1 MYQIVQSL
9 SLYQTV
15 QPKGTL
21 VTETLRDALTGM
33 KEKAREMLPSEVGEV
48 FFADQERA
56 ERVAE
61 RDKFAKTGSRMD
73 DFTLPDAAGGDV
85 TLSALVADGP
95 AVLVFY
101 RGGWCPYCNIALRAY
116 QQELLPALKERG
128 VPLVAISPQAPD
140 GSLSTR
146 ETGELEYSVLSDVGN
161 LVARGL
167 GITFQP
173 TEDVRA
179 AMTAAG
185 ADLAE
190 RNGDGGWDL
199 PHPSVLVVEPD
210 RTIRFIDVHPD
221 YTTRTEP
228 GQVLEALAPRRMP

>member
-1 MYQIVQSL
+1 
-9 SLYQTV
+9 
-15 QPKGTL
+15 

-33 KEKAREMLPSEVGEV
+33 KGKAKEMLPSEVSDV
-48 FFADQERA
+48 FFADQERSV
-56 ERVAE
+56 RLAE

-73 DFTLPDAAGGDV
+73 DFTLPDAAGGET

-101 RGGWCPYCNIALRAY
+101 RGAWCPYCNIALRAY
-116 QQELLPALKERG
+116 QQDLLPALKERG

-140 GSLSTR
+140 GSLTMK
-146 ETGELEYSVLSDVGN
+146 EANELEYAVLSDVGN

-173 TEDVRA
+173 TEEVRA
-179 AMTAAG
+179 AMTSAG

-190 RNGDGGWDL
+190 RNGDGEWEL
-199 PHPSVLVVEPD
+199 PHPAVLIVEPD
-210 RTIRFIDVHPD
+210 RAIRFIDVQPD
-221 YTTRTEP
+221 YTARTEP
-228 GQVLEALAPRRMP
+228 AQVLEALAPRRMP

>member
-1 MYQIVQSL
+1 M
-9 SLYQTV
+9 
-15 QPKGTL
+15 
-21 VTETLRDALTGM
+21 TETLRGALIDM
-33 KEKAREMLPSEVGEV
+33 KAKAKEMLPSEVSEV
-48 FFADQERA
+48 LFAGSDQA
-56 ERVAE
+56 ERIAE

-73 DFTLPDAAGGDV
+73 DFTLPAAAGGDV
-85 TLSALVADGP
+85 TLSTLVADGP

-128 VPLVAISPQAPD
+128 VPLVAISPQVPD

-146 ETGELEYSVLSDVGN
+146 ETDELEYAVLSDVGN

-167 GITFQP
+167 GITFRP
-173 TEDVRA
+173 ADDVRA
-179 AMTAAG
+179 AMTTLG

-190 RNGDGGWDL
+190 RNGDGGWEL
-199 PHPSVLVVEPD
+199 PHPAVLVVDPG

-221 YTTRTEP
+221 FTTRTEP
-228 GQVLEALAPRRMP
+228 AQVLEALAPRRMP